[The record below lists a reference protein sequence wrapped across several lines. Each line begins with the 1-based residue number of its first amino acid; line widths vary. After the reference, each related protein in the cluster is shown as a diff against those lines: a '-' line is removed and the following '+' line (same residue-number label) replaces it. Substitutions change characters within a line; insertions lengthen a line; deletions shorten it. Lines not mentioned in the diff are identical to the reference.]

1 MSVVTLMVSLKDA
14 VKAFLK
20 SRALYSEWCEHHEM
34 VVTRIT
40 TIANVMAR
48 LPALSIPASYSLFA
62 GEDTALCT
70 EVHAAQLKDLEETW
84 QATLE
89 SM

>member
-1 MSVVTLMVSLKDA
+1 MVSLKDA

-20 SRALYSEWCEHHEM
+20 SRALYTEWCENHEILT
-34 VVTRIT
+34 TRLS

-48 LPALSIPASYSLFA
+48 LPALSTPSSYKLFA
-62 GEDTALCT
+62 GDDTSLCA
-70 EVHAAQLKDLEETW
+70 EVYAAQLKDLEETW

>member
-1 MSVVTLMVSLKDA
+1 MVSLKDA

-20 SRALYSEWCEHHEM
+20 SRTHYSQWCEHHEL
-34 VVTRIT
+34 VATRIT

-48 LPALSIPASYSLFA
+48 LPALSKPTSYRLFA
-62 GEDTALCT
+62 GGDSALCA
-70 EVHAAQLKDLEETW
+70 EVYAAQLKDLEETW